1 MSEYLIKDAIVE
13 AYGSDSD
20 SYIIDLEREL
30 ELAQVELNSYE
41 PQSYEELWGDLT
53 PEELKLIEEF

>member
-13 AYGSDSD
+13 AFGSNSEG
-20 SYIIDLEREL
+20 YVIDLEHEL
-30 ELAQVELNSYE
+30 ELAQQELNSYE

>member
-13 AYGSDSD
+13 AYGHDSED
-20 SYIIDLEREL
+20 RLIDLEREL
-30 ELAQVELNSYE
+30 ELAQQELNSYD
-41 PQSYEELWGDLT
+41 PQSYEELWGHLT